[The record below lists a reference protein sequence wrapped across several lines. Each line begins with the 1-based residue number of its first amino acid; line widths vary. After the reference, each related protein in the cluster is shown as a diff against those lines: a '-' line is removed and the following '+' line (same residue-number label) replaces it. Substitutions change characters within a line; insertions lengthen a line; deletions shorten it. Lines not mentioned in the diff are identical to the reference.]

1 MAQRILLIAL
11 LALAGCS
18 DDGGSGG
25 GGTDTDADADSD
37 TDVDSDTDADT
48 DVDSDTDTD
57 SDTDSD
63 SDAPS
68 VCDPPVELADTSAP
82 DHVIDDCTNDA
93 QLRAALAEGG
103 IIAFDCGGEAT
114 IAVTEVTALP
124 NDVDTVLDGGGLVT
138 LDGGGATRL
147 LTVDG
152 MWWQE
157 TGTVVTVQRITI
169 RDFRAEGTELIP
181 VVDPNPNNC
190 SQGYVD
196 GDGGALWFRD
206 VNVRVIDSSFIDNTA
221 AEYGPDTAGGAI
233 RLLGTSSA
241 VIQGCRFIGN
251 RASNGGAVGGLFGG
265 EVTFAN
271 NLFSTNQATG
281 WGANGDDTENETG
294 CPVLENGQRQIGSGG
309 NGGAVCFDGGD
320 QAAISF
326 CGDVFDENTAGA
338 MGGAFFR
345 TDNISPAPFS
355 VDRATFSD
363 NSSVYLEE
371 AAGGPGGLYLHR
383 QNAEIT
389 ATSFL
394 FNTSATGCGVI
405 QADTG
410 DLHIL
415 NSTFAGNEAIEG
427 VGGAI
432 CDFQT
437 TEIDFCTFADN
448 GADGGAG
455 FFAGAIFGF
464 GTTINNSILAGNSG
478 AGGGNQETCN
488 DVGHAGGDNVQWPEG
503 HSACTADTVFADP
516 LLDALA
522 DNGGPTLT
530 MMPAAADEIVQIG
543 EECPATDQTGK
554 ARAAPCTLGAV
565 EK

>member
-1 MAQRILLIAL
+1 MKRRIVTLAL

-18 DDGGSGG
+18 DGGVGAG
-25 GGTDTDADADSD
+25 DAGPDTGTDTDADTDSD
-37 TDVDSDTDADT
+37 TDTDT
-48 DVDSDTDTD
+48 DTDTD
-57 SDTDSD
+57 SDTDT
-63 SDAPS
+63 DAEAPE
-68 VCDPPVELADTSAP
+68 VCDPPIGIADTSSP
-82 DHVIDDCTNDA
+82 DHVITVCSNDA
-93 QLRAALAEGG
+93 QLKEALAAGG
-103 IIAFDCGGEAT
+103 VITFDCGEAT
-114 IAVTEVTALP
+114 IPVSDATALP
-124 NDVDTVLDGGGLVT
+124 NDVDTVLDGGGAIT

-157 TGTVVTVQRITI
+157 TETTVTVQRITI
-169 RDFRAEGTELIP
+169 QNFRALGTELIP
-181 VVDPNPNNC
+181 AVDPNPNNC

-206 VNVRVIDSSFIDNTA
+206 VNVRVVDSSFVGNEA

-241 VIQGCRFIGN
+241 AIVGCRFIEN

-265 EVTFAN
+265 VVTFAN
-271 NLFSTNQATG
+271 NLFSGNEATG
-281 WGANGDDTENETG
+281 WGANADDTENETG
-294 CPVLENGQRQIGSGG
+294 CPVLDNGQRQIGSGG
-309 NGGAVCFDGGD
+309 NGGAVCFDGSD
-320 QAAISF
+320 QAAIGF
-326 CGDVFDENTAGA
+326 CGDVFEDNAAGA

-345 TDNISPAPFS
+345 TDNVSPAPFS
-355 VDRATFSD
+355 VDRATFS
-363 NSSVYLEE
+363 NNASVYREE
-371 AAGGPGGLYLHR
+371 AAGGPGVLYLHR

-394 FNTSATGCGVI
+394 DNSSATGCGVI

-410 DLHIL
+410 DLHVL
-415 NSTFAGNEAIEG
+415 NSTFARNEAVEG

-464 GTTINNSILAGNSG
+464 GTTIDNSILAGNSG

-503 HSACTADTVFADP
+503 HSACTEGTTFADP
-516 LLDALA
+516 LLGPLA

-530 MMPAAADEIVQIG
+530 TMPAAADEIVQVG
-543 EECPATDQTGK
+543 EGCPATDQTGK
-554 ARAAPCTLGAV
+554 DRAEPCTVGAV

>member
-1 MAQRILLIAL
+1 MRNLSIRLLSIAL
-11 LALAGCS
+11 IALAGCS
-18 DDGGSGG
+18 DGG
-25 GGTDTDADADSD
+25 GAGGDAGTDG
-37 TDVDSDTDADT
+37 DTDADT
-48 DVDSDTDTD
+48 DTDTDGDTDTD
-57 SDTDSD
+57 TDTDTD
-63 SDAPS
+63 GDTDVPE
-68 VCDPPVELADTSAP
+68 VCDPPVELADTSSP
-82 DHVIDDCTNDA
+82 EHVITDCSSDA
-93 QLRAALAEGG
+93 QLREALAAGG
-103 IIAFDCGGEAT
+103 VITFDCGGEAT
-114 IAVTEVTALP
+114 VAVTEPTALP
-124 NDVDTVLDGGGLVT
+124 NDVDTVLDGGGAIT

-152 MWWQE
+152 MWWQQTE
-157 TGTVVTVQRITI
+157 TTVTVQRITV
-169 RDFRAEGTELIP
+169 RNFRAEGTEMIP
-181 VVDPNPNNC
+181 TVDPNPNNC

-206 VNVRVIDSSFIDNTA
+206 VNVRIIDSAFIDNTA

-241 VIQGCRFIGN
+241 AIVGCRFVGN

-265 EVTFAN
+265 EIAFAN
-271 NLFSTNQATG
+271 NLFSGNEATG

-320 QAAISF
+320 QAAIGF
-326 CGDVFDENTAGA
+326 CGDVFEENSAGA

-355 VDRATFSD
+355 VDRATFR
-363 NSSVYLEE
+363 NNASVYREG
-371 AAGGPGGLYLHR
+371 AAGGPGVLYLHR
-383 QNAEIT
+383 QNAEIS

-394 FNTSATGCGVI
+394 DNSSATGCGVI

-415 NSTFAGNEAIEG
+415 NSTFAGNEALEG

-437 TEIDFCTFADN
+437 TAIDFCTFADN

-455 FFAGAIFGF
+455 FFAGAVFGF
-464 GTTINNSILAGNSG
+464 GTAIDNSILAGNSG

-488 DVGHAGGDNVQWPEG
+488 DVGHEGGNNVQWPEG
-503 HSACTADTVFADP
+503 HSACTADTTFADP
-516 LLDALA
+516 LLGSLA

-530 MMPAAADEIVQIG
+530 MMPAAADEIVQVG
-543 EECPATDQTGK
+543 TDCPATDQAGE
-554 ARAAPCTLGAV
+554 ARATPCTIGAV